1 MRNLQT
7 FLDAY
12 VEHHRHPLNALI
24 HCVCV
29 PLITFTSL
37 ALLWLVP
44 VGRWLGLAAPL
55 APYVNLA
62 TLLALPIFV
71 FYIRLSVLGALLMA
85 LWFFASVAG
94 IVAIQAAGLPL
105 LAISAGLW
113 LLAWVVQIYG
123 HKIEG
128 KKPSF
133 FDDLVFLLIGPLYVN
148 DKLFVR
154 LVRH

>member
-44 VGRWLGLAAPL
+44 VGRWLGLDAAL
-55 APYVNLA
+55 VPYVNLA

-71 FYIRLSVLGALLMA
+71 FYIRLSVRGALLMA

-113 LLAWVVQIYG
+113 LFAWVVQIYG

-154 LVRH
+154 LVRR

>member
-1 MRNLQT
+1 MRKLQT
-7 FLDAY
+7 YLDAY

-44 VGRWLGLAAPL
+44 VGRWLGLDAAL

-71 FYIRLSVLGALLMA
+71 FYIRLSVPGALLMA

-123 HKIEG
+123 HQIEG